1 MNKRHYEHTLPNI
14 RGSLSNTYEETTVGF
29 ISRFFLSV
37 SYQDIELVIIF
48 AASF

>member
-1 MNKRHYEHTLPNI
+1 MFNC
-14 RGSLSNTYEETTVGF
+14 EETTVGF

-48 AASF
+48 AALF